1 MTISPVR
8 RSLLVPV
15 CRWLGRHAA
24 LVGWL
29 GGGLLA
35 CGVAALIAWGA
46 LQVRVQTID
55 QGHAKV
61 LQRMHVLQ
69 DNVRQMLDVLNA
81 SHSAECT
88 PDNLVQ
94 LRVLLLKNRD
104 VRQIGLLDEQ
114 GRLYC
119 STVAGLLPQPLPHST
134 QGIDGSVG
142 RYLLNTPLRAYSPLA
157 PAELCSTV
165 IERGRFQV
173 VIDDNPTQDVFT
185 QYADGVWAGNIHQRR
200 RAFTGARGAQTDAMA
215 SLDTPH
221 LSFDW
226 PQRVWRVTNSVP
238 GVSPIS
244 VQSVLGLG
252 ELLERHPWMA
262 AGYVILCIVLGW
274 LAGSALARLGHYL
287 SSMQFLIRHLCQ
299 PANVVCHYQ
308 PILELATGRVM
319 GCEVLAR
326 LQDGQSL
333 LYPDQFIPALTQ
345 QQLGWRFDAAVSRHA
360 LLELGAALPPQTS
373 FSVALNFFPQNLRR
387 DLILP
392 HLSAAMYDSGRTDLR
407 IELEVTEYDFSSAL
421 VPELARLKTDG
432 FAISIDD
439 FGTGYSNLGIVKRVA
454 PDYLKIDKSFVFE
467 MADATIRSTLIPEI
481 IAIASAIGSEVIA
494 EGIETEDQARQL
506 SQMGARYGQGYHFAR
521 PMKLDDFLRYLA
533 QAPQAPHA
541 PHAV

>member
-1 MTISPVR
+1 MHMSSAR

-15 CRWLGRHAA
+15 CRWLGRRAG

-35 CGVAALIAWGA
+35 SSVAALIAWGA

-61 LQRMHVLQ
+61 LQRMRTLQ
-69 DNVRQMLDVLNA
+69 DNVRLTLDLLNA
-81 SHSAECT
+81 SYRAECT
-88 PDNLVQ
+88 PDNLAQ

-114 GRLYC
+114 GRLFC
-119 STVAGLLPQPLPHST
+119 STVSGQLPQPWARSG

-142 RYLLNTPLRAYSPLA
+142 RYLLNTPLQSFSPLA
-157 PAELCSTV
+157 PADLRATV

-173 VIDDNPTQDVFT
+173 VIDDNPTQEVFA
-185 QYADGVWAGNIHQRR
+185 QYADGIWAGNVHQRR
-200 RAFTGARGAQTDAMA
+200 RAYVGVLGAQTDAMA
-215 SLDTPH
+215 NLDTPH
-221 LSFDW
+221 IGFDW
-226 PQRVWRVTNSVP
+226 QQRVWRVTNSVP

-252 ELLERHPWMA
+252 DLAQRHPWIG
-262 AGYVILCIVLGW
+262 AGYVLLCMVLGW
-274 LAGSALARLGHYL
+274 LAGSALVRLGRYL
-287 SSMQFLIRHLCQ
+287 SSMEFLIRHLCQ

-308 PILELATGRVM
+308 PILELATGRVI

-345 QQLGWRFDAAVSRHA
+345 QHLGWRFDAAVSRHA
-360 LLELGAALPPQTS
+360 LLELGAALPPQTH

-392 HLSAAMYDSGRTDLR
+392 HLTAALYDSGRSDLR

-421 VPELARLKTDG
+421 VPELARLKADG

-481 IAIASAIGSEVIA
+481 IAIAKAIGSEVIA
-494 EGIETEDQARQL
+494 EGIETEEQARQL
-506 SQMGARYGQGYHFAR
+506 REMGARYGQGYHFAK

-533 QAPQAPHA
+533 QQPAQA
-541 PHAV
+541 

>member
-1 MTISPVR
+1 MKISPTR

-15 CRWLGRHAA
+15 CRWLGRHTA
-24 LVGWL
+24 LVGWS

-35 CGVAALIAWGA
+35 SGVAALIAWGA
-46 LQVRVQTID
+46 LQVRVQSID
-55 QGHAKV
+55 QGHAQV
-61 LQRMHVLQ
+61 LQRMHALQ

-88 PDNLVQ
+88 HDNLSR

-104 VRQIGLLDEQ
+104 LRQIGLLDEQ

-119 STVAGLLPQPLPHST
+119 STVSGLLPQPLPRST

-142 RYLLNTPLRAYSPLA
+142 RYLLKTPLQVFSALA
-157 PAELCSTV
+157 PADLNVTV

-173 VIDDNPTQDVFT
+173 VIDDNPTQEVFA
-185 QYADGVWAGNIHQRR
+185 QHADGVWAGNVHQRR
-200 RAFTGARGAQTDAMA
+200 RAYVGARGDQTDTMA
-215 SLDTPH
+215 TLDTPH
-221 LSFDW
+221 VSFDW
-226 PQRVWRVTNSVP
+226 SQQVWRVTNSVP

-244 VQSVLGLG
+244 VQSVLVLG
-252 ELLERHPWMA
+252 DMARRHPWMGV
-262 AGYVILCIVLGW
+262 GYVLLCAVLGW
-274 LAGSALARLGHYL
+274 LLGAALMRLGRYL
-287 SSMQFLIRHLCQ
+287 SSMEFLIRHLCW

-308 PILELATGRVM
+308 PILELDTGRVM

-360 LLELGAALPPQTS
+360 LLELGAALPAQTD

-392 HLSAAMYDSGRTDLR
+392 YLKAALHDSGRSDLR

-421 VPELARLKTDG
+421 VPELARLKAEG

-481 IAIASAIGSEVIA
+481 IAIAKAIGSEVIA
-494 EGIETEDQARQL
+494 EGIETAEQARQL
-506 SQMGARYGQGYHFAR
+506 REMGARYGQGYLFAK
-521 PMKLDDFLRYLA
+521 PMKLDDFLLYLA
-533 QAPQAPHA
+533 EQPAP
-541 PHAV
+541 V

>member
-1 MTISPVR
+1 MNLSPAR

-15 CRWLGRHAA
+15 CRWLGRRAV

-46 LQVRVQTID
+46 LQVRVQAID

-61 LQRMHVLQ
+61 LQRMRSLQ
-69 DNVRQMLDVLNA
+69 DNVRQMLDGLNA
-81 SHSAECT
+81 THSAECT
-88 PDNLVQ
+88 PDNLGQ

-104 VRQIGLLDEQ
+104 VRQIGLLDAQ
-114 GRLYC
+114 GRLFC
-119 STVAGLLPQPLPHST
+119 STVSGLLPEPRPRSA

-142 RYLLNTPLRAYSPLA
+142 RYLLNTPLQFLSPQA
-157 PAELCSTV
+157 PADQHATV

-173 VIDDNPTQDVFT
+173 MIDDNPTQEVFT

-200 RAFTGARGAQTDAMA
+200 RAFVGVRGEQTDAMA

-221 LSFDW
+221 ISFDW

-252 ELLERHPWMA
+252 DLAQRHPWML
-262 AGYVILCIVLGW
+262 AGYVLLCTVLGW
-274 LAGSALARLGHYL
+274 LAGAALARLARYL
-287 SSMQFLIRHLCQ
+287 SSMEFLIRHLCR

-308 PILELATGRVM
+308 PILELATGRVI

-360 LLELGAALPPQTS
+360 LLELGAALPAQTD

-392 HLSAAMYDSGRTDLR
+392 HLTAALYDSGRSDLR
-407 IELEVTEYDFSSAL
+407 VELEVTEYDFSSAL
-421 VPELARLKTDG
+421 VPELARLKADG

-481 IAIASAIGSEVIA
+481 IAIAKAIGSEVIA
-494 EGIETEDQARQL
+494 EGIETEEQGRQL
-506 SQMGARYGQGYHFAR
+506 REMGARYGQGYHFAR

-533 QAPQAPHA
+533 QQPAPM
-541 PHAV
+541 